1 MRTERLKRV
10 AEVRVSNVDKKSTD
24 DGYPVNLC
32 NYTDVYYNE
41 RITGSLDFMVATATP
56 GQYATFGLHE
66 GDVVL
71 TKDSETAD
79 DIGVSAIVAETVPD
93 LVCGYHLAI
102 IRPRSDRA
110 IGTFLR
116 WVLSATTSRERMA
129 ACATGV
135 TRFGLR
141 SDAIAD
147 LPVPLPS
154 IDTQRA
160 IAEYLDRETDRIDAL
175 VRAKRRM
182 VELLK
187 ERTEV
192 ARDQFVTGVGEG
204 GAPRKEA
211 PAWLGSVPSHW
222 TIERLKYVA
231 RMDSGHTPDRKVPEY
246 WVDCT
251 IPWVTLNDVGN
262 LSNRWSISEPVNF
275 INELGMANSTAH
287 LLPRST
293 VILSRDATVGRA
305 AILARPMAVS
315 QHFVGWTCGPRLV
328 PEYLLHVL
336 RGPMQRHFA
345 TLTAGATIATIGMPE
360 LNQLVI
366 PLPPIE
372 EQRAIVERMADMELR
387 TGAVIEAI
395 NHQTTLLQEHRRALI
410 TAAVTGAL
418 DIPSVAA

>member
-1 MRTERLKRV
+1 
-10 AEVRVSNVDKKSTD
+10 
-24 DGYPVNLC
+24 
-32 NYTDVYYNE
+32 
-41 RITGSLDFMVATATP
+41 
-56 GQYATFGLHE
+56 
-66 GDVVL
+66 
-71 TKDSETAD
+71 
-79 DIGVSAIVAETVPD
+79 
-93 LVCGYHLAI
+93 
-102 IRPRSDRA
+102 
-110 IGTFLR
+110 
-116 WVLSATTSRERMA
+116 
-129 ACATGV
+129 
-135 TRFGLR
+135 
-141 SDAIAD
+141 
-147 LPVPLPS
+147 
-154 IDTQRA
+154 
-160 IAEYLDRETDRIDAL
+160 
-175 VRAKRRM
+175 M

-187 ERTEV
+187 ERTGV
-192 ARDQFVTGVGEG
+192 ARDQFVTGVGG
-204 GAPRKEA
+204 AGAPRTEG
-211 PAWLGSVPSHW
+211 PAWLGGVPAQW

-231 RMDSGHTPDRKVPEY
+231 RMDSGHTPDRKVAEY

-262 LSNRWSISEPVNF
+262 LSDGWSISEPVNF

-305 AILARPMAVS
+305 TTLARPMAVS
-315 QHFVGWTCGPRLV
+315 QHFVGWTCGPRLL

-372 EQRAIVERMADMELR
+372 EQRAIVERIADMER
-387 TGAVIEAI
+387 RAGAVVEAI

-410 TAAVTGAL
+410 TASVTGAI